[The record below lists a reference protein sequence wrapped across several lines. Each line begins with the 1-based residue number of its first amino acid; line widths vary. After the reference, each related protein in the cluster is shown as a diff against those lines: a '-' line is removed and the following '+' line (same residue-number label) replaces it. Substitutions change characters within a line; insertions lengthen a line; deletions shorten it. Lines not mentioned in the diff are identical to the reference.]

1 MLTRLYVDNY
11 KCLVNFDLRLGREH
25 LLLGRNGT
33 GKSTVF
39 EVLSALRSLVQGA
52 SVSSAFPT
60 STLTRWQ
67 SHRYQTFELEVDLG
81 GEDARYQYKL
91 VLHHDADARDSF
103 VRDES
108 LFLGGSRLLTTTL
121 DDDEGVFNVTFHTAR
136 GPQQWLANLGQSA
149 LWALPQGAAFQKVT
163 RFKQWLRNLLVV
175 RIDPRRMAGRSE
187 EEETSPDENLS
198 NLASWYRHLAQER
211 LNEVVEIRDSLRQ
224 IFDGFDSLVLK
235 SGGEQVRILRSSWK
249 RKDGMPGTT
258 VIDEYAFE
266 ELSDGQRALIGLYT
280 LLHAY
285 ENTGATLCLD
295 EPDNFVALR
304 EIQPFLLELRAR
316 ERIQSLVISH
326 HPEVINL
333 LAPDA
338 GLRFERV
345 AGGPVRVSPFQ
356 VESEEKATLTPAE
369 LVARGWEDGQ

>member
-25 LLLGRNGT
+25 LFLGRNGA

-39 EVLSALRSLVQGA
+39 EVLSALRSLQQGA

-67 SHRYQTFELEVDLG
+67 TRHIQTFELEADLG
-81 GEDARYQYKL
+81 SENARYHYKL
-91 VLHHDADARDSF
+91 VLEHDAATRTCA
-103 VRDES
+103 VREEE
-108 LFLGGSRLLTTTL
+108 LRVGGMPLLTKSEDPFATAEVYPDRGGRPVKSFANSAQSWLTL
-121 DDDEGVFNVTFHTAR
+121 VPDS
-136 GPQQWLANLGQSA
+136 P
-149 LWALPQGAAFQKVT
+149 AFQRVA
-163 RFKQWLRNLLVV
+163 RFKQWLQNVLVV
-175 RIDPRRMAGRSE
+175 RIDPRRMMGRSE
-187 EEETSPDENLS
+187 QEETSPAENLS
-198 NLASWYRHLAQER
+198 NLASWYRHLTQER
-211 LNEVVEIRDSLRQ
+211 LNEVVELRDSLREVL
-224 IFDGFDSLVLK
+224 DGFDSLVLK
-235 SGGEQVRILRSSWK
+235 SGGEQVRILRSLWK
-249 RKDGMPGTT
+249 REGEKPGASAT
-258 VIDEYAFE
+258 DEYAFE
-266 ELSDGQRALIGLYT
+266 ELSDGQRALIALYT

-285 ENTGATLCLD
+285 SYTGATLCLD

-304 EIQPFLLELRAR
+304 EIQPFLSELHER

-338 GLRFERV
+338 CLRFERT
-345 AGGPVRVSPFQ
+345 AGGPVRVSPFPVPQ
-356 VESEEKATLTPAE
+356 DGKVALMPAE